1 MKERRRFFRAGY
13 LKPAQLQQGDQIW
26 ATTLLDLSLQGA
38 LLQRPEHWN
47 AQASGLFM
55 LTFTLDDSDIQIS
68 MEVEATH
75 LDDKRLGVYCHHIDI
90 DSVSHLRRLIE
101 LNVGD
106 SELLM
111 RELAHLIEDHQQH
124 ESHAANPSE

>member
-13 LKPAQLQQGDQIW
+13 SRPAQLQQGDQIW

-124 ESHAANPSE
+124 DSHAANPSE

>member
-26 ATTLLDLSLQGA
+26 KTTLLDLSLQGA
-38 LLQRPEHWN
+38 LLKRPENWN
-47 AQASGLFM
+47 AQAHGLFM

-68 MEVEATH
+68 MEVEPTH
-75 LDDKRLGVYCHHIDI
+75 LDDNRLGVYCHHIDI

-106 SELLM
+106 SELLL

-124 ESHAANPSE
+124 ETHAADESE